1 MPLSFKFN
9 LTWIT
14 FNLIALWCLLAHEQF
29 TILLLIHPFAS
40 KAPSLPG
47 ASPKYWA
54 VGISCPTGWPAKP
67 TELQCLGLFLGF
79 FLVIFFFPF
88 RHTHYVGSAAT
99 AEENCQYLTHIF
111 PFAQCLPAL
120 FEMRKN
126 PSCLTH
132 LPHNSPIS
140 FPVRDPSLPP
150 SHSPCPCFPPLVL
163 LYLFYTP
170 AISAKLTNCQS
181 LPRLPTVFLQI

>member
-67 TELQCLGLFLGF
+67 TELQCLGWVLGVFFGDFL
-79 FLVIFFFPF
+79 
-88 RHTHYVGSAAT
+88 
-99 AEENCQYLTHIF
+99 
-111 PFAQCLPAL
+111 LPL
-120 FEMRKN
+120 QTYTLCGLCSHSWREL
-126 PSCLTH
+126 PVPHTH
-132 LPHNSPIS
+132 LPLCSVSPSTIWDEEKPILPHPPPTQ
-140 FPVRDPSLPP
+140 FPHLLPSERPFTPSITQPLPLL
-150 SHSPCPCFPPLVL
+150 SSPCPALSL
-163 LYLFYTP
+163 LHSCHQCK
-170 AISAKLTNCQS
+170 IN
-181 LPRLPTVFLQI
+181 

>member
-67 TELQCLGLFLGF
+67 TELQCLGWVLGF
-79 FLVIFFFPF
+79 FFWWFSSSPSDI
-88 RHTHYVGSAAT
+88 HTMW
-99 AEENCQYLTHIF
+99 
-111 PFAQCLPAL
+111 AL
-120 FEMRKN
+120 QPQLKRIASTS
-126 PSCLTH
+126 PH
-132 LPHNSPIS
+132 LPPCSVSPSTIWDEEKPMLPHPPPTQ
-140 FPVRDPSLPP
+140 FPHLLPSERPFTPSITQPLPLLC
-150 SHSPCPCFPPLVL
+150 SPCPALSL
-163 LYLFYTP
+163 LHSCHQCK
-170 AISAKLTNCQS
+170 IN
-181 LPRLPTVFLQI
+181 